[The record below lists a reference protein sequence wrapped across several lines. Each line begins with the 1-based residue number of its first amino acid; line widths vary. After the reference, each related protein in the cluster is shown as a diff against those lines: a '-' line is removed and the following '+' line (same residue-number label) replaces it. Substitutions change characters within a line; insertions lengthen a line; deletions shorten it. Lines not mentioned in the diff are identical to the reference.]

1 MEEIMINDQQVTFS
15 HVTITRGYYDLDR
28 EQRRALLREL
38 LNGMSPNEDVRKSS
52 LKTDDKTQ
60 QGTRRVKPNS

>member
-1 MEEIMINDQQVTFS
+1 MSNDQQAIYS
-15 HVTITRGYYDLDR
+15 HVTVPRGYYDLDR

-60 QGTRRVKPNS
+60 QGARRVESNS